1 MALIGK
7 IEEFLEGR
15 EEWSQYVER
24 LDLYFKAN
32 DITSEGKKQATLLTV
47 IGPSSYKL
55 LRNLVAP
62 TKPSVMKYD
71 DLVAAMN
78 AHHCL
83 IPSEIVQ
90 RCKFNSRFRMDNET
104 IAGYMASLRSL
115 AEFCNFGTSLDVMLR
130 DRLVCGVR
138 DDRIQRRLLAEKSL
152 NLGKAV
158 ELATSIEMAANNVRD
173 LQTAQAPRE
182 EVHQMASSP
191 QPKQARAR
199 TCFRCGKGGHTS
211 DKCRFK
217 DSNCHHC
224 QKRGHIS
231 SVCLSKRR
239 GIPPKSSGQVKAL
252 KADDDDAGTES
263 ADESSAPP
271 PAEYGNLRLYRVD
284 GKSNVPPLKVK
295 VNIDSQEV
303 GMEIDTG
310 ASISLMSETTFR
322 TYWPKR
328 RLSPTTMKLRTYTN
342 HELEVVGVVEVYVAH
357 NGQVKTLPLI
367 VVKEDGPSLL
377 GRSWLHELRLDW
389 ASVHNMNA
397 AATTDVNDI
406 LQRHDAVFREEL
418 GKFTSLQATLHVNK
432 DAAPRFCK
440 ARVVPYAMR
449 DLVEKELEKLQ
460 HDGVIEPVQ
469 FSEWA
474 AP

>member
-32 DITSEGKKQATLLTV
+32 DITSEATLLTV

-62 TKPSVMKYD
+62 TKPSAMKYD

-78 AHHCL
+78 AHHCP

-90 RCKFNSRFRMDNET
+90 RCKFNSRFCMDNET

-115 AEFCNFGTSLDVMLR
+115 AEFCNFGTSLDVILR

-152 NLGKAV
+152 NLGKAM
-158 ELATSIEMAANNVRD
+158 EIAASIEMAVNNVRD

-211 DKCRFK
+211 DK
-217 DSNCHHC
+217 
-224 QKRGHIS
+224 GHIS
-231 SVCLSKRR
+231 SVCPSKRR
-239 GIPPKSSGQVKAL
+239 GIPPKSGGQVKAL
-252 KADDDDAGTES
+252 KADDNDAGTES

-271 PAEYGNLRLYRVD
+271 PAEYRNLRLYRVD

-328 RLSPTTMKLRTYTN
+328 RLSQL
-342 HELEVVGVVEVYVAH
+342 
-357 NGQVKTLPLI
+357 
-367 VVKEDGPSLL
+367 
-377 GRSWLHELRLDW
+377 
-389 ASVHNMNA
+389 
-397 AATTDVNDI
+397 
-406 LQRHDAVFREEL
+406 
-418 GKFTSLQATLHVNK
+418 
-432 DAAPRFCK
+432 
-440 ARVVPYAMR
+440 
-449 DLVEKELEKLQ
+449 
-460 HDGVIEPVQ
+460 
-469 FSEWA
+469 
-474 AP
+474 

>member
-62 TKPSVMKYD
+62 TKPSAMKYD

-78 AHHCL
+78 AHHCP

-90 RCKFNSRFRMDNET
+90 RCKFNSRFRRDNET
-104 IAGYMASLRSL
+104 IAGYMAPLRSL

-158 ELATSIEMAANNVRD
+158 EIATSIEMAANNVRD
-173 LQTAQAPRE
+173 LQTAQDPRE

-199 TCFRCGKGGHTS
+199 TCF
-211 DKCRFK
+211 
-217 DSNCHHC
+217 
-224 QKRGHIS
+224 RGHIS

-310 ASISLMSETTFR
+310 ASISLMSETIFR

-342 HELEVVGVVEVYVAH
+342 HELEVVGVVEVHVAH

-418 GKFTSLQATLHVNK
+418 GKFTSLQATIHVNK
-432 DAAPRFCK
+432 DAALRFCK

-449 DLVEKELEKLQ
+449 
-460 HDGVIEPVQ
+460 
-469 FSEWA
+469 
-474 AP
+474 